1 MPRFSAIYRGAV
13 MHARYRPVQH
23 RLEHRVFAML
33 LDLDELE
40 ELARATRGFGH
51 NRFNFLSFYD
61 RDHGP
66 GDGTPLRPWLE
77 SLVAA
82 QVIDIRG
89 GALRVLCYPRVLG
102 FVFNPLSVWYCYR
115 RDGALAAVVYE
126 VHNTFGE
133 RHAYVLPV
141 AGSENAQIEQR
152 AAKAFHVSP
161 FLSMDCHYRF
171 RVVPPG
177 DAISVTI
184 REWEGA
190 DETLVATFAGR
201 RSAFT
206 AKALWAAWAAHPL
219 MTLKVVAAIHW
230 HAFLLWRKGLA
241 VQTHPARATPAPAVS
256 ETR

>member
-82 QVIDIRG
+82 QGIDIRG

-133 RHAYVLPV
+133 RHAYVFRL
-141 AGSENAQIEQR
+141 R
-152 AAKAFHVSP
+152 AAK
-161 FLSMDCHYRF
+161 M
-171 RVVPPG
+171 
-177 DAISVTI
+177 
-184 REWEGA
+184 
-190 DETLVATFAGR
+190 R
-201 RSAFT
+201 RSSSGQPKPFT
-206 AKALWAAWAAHPL
+206 SPRSSAWTATTASASCRPA
-219 MTLKVVAAIHW
+219 TLFPSPSANG
-230 HAFLLWRKGLA
+230 KGPTKPSSQRSPGA
-241 VQTHPARATPAPAVS
+241 VQRSPPRRCGPHGQR
-256 ETR
+256 TRS